1 VDPGE
6 QPGGVGLRHGPGL
19 GQVPAVV
26 RGVHHGCQAG
36 HRGYRGYGLV
46 PGAGRADAAGH
57 GPAAGLGYLRP
68 APYGACGAVRTMTVR
83 TAPPSSP
90 GRTQGG
96 RAGTTTGAAPGRL
109 LTATGRRRDG
119 TMTHGTAAT
128 DTGRARGGRPGT
140 VSLALRPLGYLLV
153 GLVWLAIWLVVVAL
167 GPGILVW
174 IAVDGT
180 MTFGEVAGNQPAESW
195 VVAGLLVVPIV
206 VAVWGPGV
214 FWYLPCATWPPA
226 ALSFL
231 YVIRSLLPRYAA
243 ERLSHSER
251 APRGTSLGPPT
262 VGGVT
267 LSLQPV
273 RPTRLTDLLMKFY
286 LSGWDIDGRAFLA
299 ML

>member
-1 VDPGE
+1 
-6 QPGGVGLRHGPGL
+6 
-19 GQVPAVV
+19 
-26 RGVHHGCQAG
+26 
-36 HRGYRGYGLV
+36 
-46 PGAGRADAAGH
+46 
-57 GPAAGLGYLRP
+57 
-68 APYGACGAVRTMTVR
+68 
-83 TAPPSSP
+83 
-90 GRTQGG
+90 
-96 RAGTTTGAAPGRL
+96 
-109 LTATGRRRDG
+109 
-119 TMTHGTAAT
+119 MTHGTAAT

-140 VSLALRPLGYLLV
+140 VSLALRPFGYLLV

-299 ML
+299 MLPAGLAFVLAFPALATDMPVGVRVGCGVSTVALAIWSTLRVRSRFRDRFRAGLVRSWADGD